1 MLFRSFSLVPM
12 AGIVMAFQ
20 DYNPGGGI
28 WRSEWVGL
36 DNFEYMFLLSDSK
49 TILFNTVYIAVLKI
63 AANLVVPLV
72 FALMLNELRLAI
84 LKRWVQTIVYL
95 PHFLSWVILSGIVLD
110 VFALKG
116 PVNALLGA
124 LGIEPILFFARAD
137 LFPYL
142 VVGTDVWKEFGF
154 NTIIYLAALTGINP
168 SLYEAAAI
176 DGATR
181 MQRLRFV
188 TLPGLATTVVLLAVL
203 SLGNVL
209 NAGFEDRKS
218 TRLNSSHIQKSRMP
232 SSA

>member
-1 MLFRSFSLVPM
+1 MRNRSFEKHYYLMLLPGMVWLVLFSLVPM

-110 VFALKG
+110 VFALKEIG
-116 PVNALLGA
+116 
-124 LGIEPILFFARAD
+124 RAH
-137 LFPYL
+137 
-142 VVGTDVWKEFGF
+142 V
-154 NTIIYLAALTGINP
+154 
-168 SLYEAAAI
+168 
-176 DGATR
+176 
-181 MQRLRFV
+181 
-188 TLPGLATTVVLLAVL
+188 
-203 SLGNVL
+203 
-209 NAGFEDRKS
+209 
-218 TRLNSSHIQKSRMP
+218 
-232 SSA
+232 